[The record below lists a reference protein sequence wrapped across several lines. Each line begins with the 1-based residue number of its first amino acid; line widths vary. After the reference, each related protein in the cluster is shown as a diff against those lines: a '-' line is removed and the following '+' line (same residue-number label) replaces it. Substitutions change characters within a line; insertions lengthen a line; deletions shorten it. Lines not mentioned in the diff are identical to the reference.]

1 MTAFAQQEQRDLAVA
16 EEELVS
22 QWRFDQ
28 FHRLGFD
35 EEEACVLAESDAD
48 LNRARSLVAV
58 RCPLSVAFQILI

>member
-35 EEEACVLAESDAD
+35 EEEACVSLSLTLTSTEPARSSRSDA
-48 LNRARSLVAV
+48 LCRSPS
-58 RCPLSVAFQILI
+58 RS